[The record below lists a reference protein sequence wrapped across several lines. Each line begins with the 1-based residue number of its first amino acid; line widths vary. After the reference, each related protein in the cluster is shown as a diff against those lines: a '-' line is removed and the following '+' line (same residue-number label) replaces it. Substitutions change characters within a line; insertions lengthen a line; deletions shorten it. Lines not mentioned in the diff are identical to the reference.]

1 MIDISDR
8 IDYFLQMEVDLTP
21 EQADFLRYAV
31 QTGRVRDPAEA
42 VRQALSLWM
51 ERERRRAEF
60 LTSLDAAEASLARG
74 EGRPITRESM
84 KSLARDVMERNRH
97 RFPVESQA
105 GR

>member
-1 MIDISDR
+1 
-8 IDYFLQMEVDLTP
+8 
-21 EQADFLRYAV
+21 
-31 QTGRVRDPAEA
+31 
-42 VRQALSLWM
+42 M

-97 RFPVESQA
+97 RFPVESHA